1 MLHAAAEGSQSTI
14 QAGQIHQVS
23 RLSTLEGAL
32 IYPSAAKAGVPV
44 PTANRDEFD
53 VIQQIAR
60 ESQFIHF

>member
-1 MLHAAAEGSQSTI
+1 MLHAAAEGSQATI
-14 QAGQIHQVS
+14 QAGRIHRVS

-32 IYPSAAKAGVPV
+32 MYPSAAKAGLPV

-53 VIQQIAR
+53 VIQQIAP

>member
-1 MLHAAAEGSQSTI
+1 MLHAAAEGSQATI
-14 QAGQIHQVS
+14 QAGRIPRVL

-32 IYPSAAKAGVPV
+32 IRPSTAKAGLPV

-53 VIQQIAR
+53 VIQQIAP

>member
-1 MLHAAAEGSQSTI
+1 ML
-14 QAGQIHQVS
+14 

-32 IYPSAAKAGVPV
+32 IRPSTAKAGLPV

-53 VIQQIAR
+53 VIQQIAP